1 MVYPVFEIKSI
12 SDRCQRDIDKYKN
25 EILKG
30 DNTIIQQLGLQ
41 LVTDINQLNTKEK
54 MQQCIDVLKNKMQEI
69 SGKDMSDFNY
79 SHDIKT
85 YDDSTKNKLWI
96 IRTYIFYQLL
106 IFATLIMTN
115 KDIYNSVFPQQ
126 SRTFRPDVTA
136 ELPNFKMGIFGSIT
150 PTSDID
156 IGIQYSGEKE
166 NFVALDYVVSIFE
179 DMFIQFLGRT
189 SLDLDIETYGDMMTL
204 PNLELHDEQHAD
216 VFYLNTFDFVVG
228 DFIEMLPYVGASI
241 LRNYITA
248 YQDLGYSNE
257 ELKEKIKNFNWDEAF
272 DYFYDISPKFKKI
285 YDSYSQQLY
294 GRDQW
299 KEEAKN
305 MVLDYFGNP
314 YEDSRKK
321 YYQYVKE
328 AEESLQKV
336 KGLIFHHK
344 ENLTDHIETNDIL
357 TIMKNIAKSLVY
369 RAESYTCAPTVL
381 HVVRVLQA
389 NKDSPLDYD
398 TTVPVCIFPD
408 KEAICE
414 LGSFGYIISMME
426 QLGYIYRFQI
436 TYCDRLL
443 KKDGN
448 CDKNDHFN
456 KEKCEAKSKKYTDR
470 LNDAI
475 KLYNSN
481 LINNIKKDKQKR
493 SSTNSNSAET
503 VQNEF
508 KNSNLKSNPFDEEE
522 DGPQGEE
529 KMSSNSEGKQNG
541 GKRNRKTKR
550 RYKNKKK
557 TKRRKHSSRKIR
569 KHKTKK

>member
-1 MVYPVFEIKSI
+1 MVYPVFEIDSI
-12 SDRCQRDIDKYKN
+12 SDRCQKDIDKYKK

-30 DNTIIQQLGLQ
+30 DNTIIGQLGLQ
-41 LVTDINQLNTKEK
+41 LVTDMNQLNTKEK
-54 MQQCIDVLKNKMQEI
+54 MQQCMNVLKNKMEEI
-69 SGKDMSDFNY
+69 SGKNMSDFNY
-79 SHDIKT
+79 SHHIKT
-85 YDDSTKNKLWI
+85 YDDTTKNKLWI

-126 SRTFRPDVTA
+126 SRTFRPDITE

-156 IGIQYSGEKE
+156 IGVQYSGEKE

-179 DMFIQFLGRT
+179 DMFIQFLGRS

-204 PNLELHDEQHAD
+204 PNLELHDEKHDD
-216 VFYLNTFDFVVG
+216 VFYLNTIDFEVT

-248 YQDLGYSNE
+248 YQDLGYSNQK
-257 ELKEKIKNFNWDEAF
+257 LIEKINNFNWDEAF

-294 GRDQW
+294 GRDEW
-299 KEEAKN
+299 KKEAQN
-305 MVLDYFGNP
+305 MVLDYFSNS
-314 YEDSRKK
+314 YEVSRQK

-328 AEESLQKV
+328 AEQSLQKV

-344 ENLTDHIETNDIL
+344 ENLTDHIERKDIL
-357 TIMKNIAKSLVY
+357 PIMTNIAKSLVY

-398 TTVPVCIFPD
+398 TTIPVCIFPD

-493 SSTNSNSAET
+493 SSTNSSSVKT
-503 VQNEF
+503 VQDEF
-508 KNSNLKSNPFDEEE
+508 KNSNLKSNPFDE
-522 DGPQGEE
+522 QGVEEE
-529 KMSSNSEGKQNG
+529 KTGNSLTG

-569 KHKTKK
+569 NKKTKK